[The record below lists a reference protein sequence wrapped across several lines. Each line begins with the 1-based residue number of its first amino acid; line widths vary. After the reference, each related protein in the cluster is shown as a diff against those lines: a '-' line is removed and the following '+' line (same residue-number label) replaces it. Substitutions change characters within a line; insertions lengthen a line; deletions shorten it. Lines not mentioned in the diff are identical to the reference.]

1 MVDIK
6 STAALLTSVGA
17 LIGCYIS
24 WSKIGQE
31 LKRLEL
37 EHKKIEAQFGQEL
50 SAERAALNLLEC
62 TTWKRRTFDTLKY
75 HLGGFEDDE
84 LRKILIRAGAIR
96 FEEDVETWGLLERN
110 KIELERESFT
120 KNF

>member
-1 MVDIK
+1 M
-6 STAALLTSVGA
+6 
-17 LIGCYIS
+17 
-24 WSKIGQE
+24 
-31 LKRLEL
+31 
-37 EHKKIEAQFGQEL
+37 
-50 SAERAALNLLEC
+50 SAERAARNLLEC